1 MHSLTTSTTTRDPK
15 QILSRT
21 EGWLNEQEQPR
32 ERLRAVAQ
40 SLRENCEENSSNAM
54 RMRFIYVYDG
64 EKYNVAPIVL
74 WENWV
79 PVSLSPVCVETYPK
93 RLTSKFLYRCRRL
106 LSSLSSSSLSTSS
119 QSSSGSSSSSIHNEG
134 RYKYRYTY
142 IRTVIGCYFWFSLHQ
157 SPKGY
162 VCLLTS
168 RLVLLKATLGWTEKI
183 AGWLVGIR
191 MNGFSP

>member
-1 MHSLTTSTTTRDPK
+1 MR
-15 QILSRT
+15 
-21 EGWLNEQEQPR
+21 
-32 ERLRAVAQ
+32 
-40 SLRENCEENSSNAM
+40 CECDLYM
-54 RMRFIYVYDG
+54 YDDG

-119 QSSSGSSSSSIHNEG
+119 QSSSSSSSSIHNER
-134 RYKYRYTY
+134 RYEYRYTY
-142 IRTVIGCYFWFSLHQ
+142 IRTTVIGCYFWFSLHQ
-157 SPKGY
+157 SPKGC

-183 AGWLVGIR
+183 AGWLVGR